1 VATGSPSRSIRLRLA
16 GIGRS
21 FPNGHAPFFALHDIS
36 LEVAERECLVV
47 LGPSGSGKTT
57 LLRIVAGLERPQ
69 SGRVYFDERDV
80 TPEPAERRRAG
91 FVFAEDALFPHM
103 SAYDN
108 IAYGVPRS
116 ERERVRAAAE
126 RMRVEPC
133 LERRVEGLS
142 GGERQRVALARAL
155 ASQPAILLLDEPLAR
170 LDAPLRLALRL
181 ELMTILRTG
190 GYTSLLVTH
199 DQSEA
204 MALGDRI
211 AIMHEGRIEQIG
223 SPRDLYER
231 PINVF
236 VAGFVGAPAMSLVA
250 AAALAPPAVGEATTI
265 GLRADAVYLDAA
277 GEVAGRVDAVEDLGA
292 EAFAY
297 VETPAGRLVAN
308 VTGDLPIVGARIR
321 LRIDRAKM
329 HAFDA
334 AGRRIEAPGHV

>member
-1 VATGSPSRSIRLRLA
+1 VAAESPVRSIRLRLA

-21 FPNGHAPFFALHDIS
+21 FSNGHASSFALREIS

-57 LLRIVAGLERPQ
+57 LLRIIAGLERAQ
-69 SGRVYFDERDV
+69 SGGVYFDERDV
-80 TPEPAERRRAG
+80 TQEPPERRRAG

-116 ERERVRAAAE
+116 ERERVRAAAR
-126 RMRVEPC
+126 RMRVEAF
-133 LERRVEGLS
+133 LERRVDGLS

-155 ASQPAILLLDEPLAR
+155 ASRPAILLLDEPLAR

-181 ELMTILRTG
+181 ELMMILRED
-190 GYTSLLVTH
+190 GYTSMLVTH

-211 AIMHEGRIEQIG
+211 ALMHEGRIEQIG
-223 SPRDLYER
+223 SPRELYER
-231 PINVF
+231 PANVF
-236 VAGFVGAPAMSLVA
+236 VAGFVGAPAMSLVP
-250 AAALAPPAVGEATTI
+250 AAALAPSAGCAATTI
-265 GLRADAVYLDAA
+265 GLRADAVHIDTA
-277 GEVAGRVDAVEDLGA
+277 GEITGLVDAVEDLGA

-297 VETPAGRLVAN
+297 IETPAGRLTAN
-308 VTGDLPIVGARIR
+308 VTGEVPGAGTRVR
-321 LRIDRAKM
+321 VRIDRTKM

-334 AGRRIEAPGHV
+334 AGHRIEGVARV